1 MSKGG
6 NYTRRERVQMAKKG
20 WAITITNDK
29 GEVLDGACPIANKDD
44 LKRAI
49 ANYKVAKNKP
59 IVRAHIKK
67 RAGELGVEDVL
78 PASWRRAPA
87 KRRGRPVGAPSLT
100 RDRQET
106 ILGLIRKG
114 VLGHVAAS
122 AAGVSPRSLREWV
135 SRGEG
140 RSTRPS
146 TPKLRNFAKE
156 FRKAEAEAR
165 ALAEA
170 RAYEDH
176 LLAWLRHAAPSKSG
190 LPGWTD
196 MPEGSEEGEP
206 PTHDEVLRLLRGV
219 FMDLLLTDA
228 TLLVPDCGNRR
239 CMCRLHRIRTPE
251 ELERT
256 RRIAARLRKEM
267 GGGS

>member
-1 MSKGG
+1 MSNDGM
-6 NYTRRERVQMAKKG
+6 YSRRERVAMAKKG
-20 WAITITNDK
+20 WAIPITNDSH
-29 GEVLDGACPIANKDD
+29 EILDGSFPIANKRD
-44 LKRAI
+44 LKFAI
-49 ANYKVAKNKP
+49 QLYKTAKNKP
-59 IVRAHIKK
+59 AIRAHIKK
-67 RAGELGVEDVL
+67 RAADLRAVDLL
-78 PASWRRAPA
+78 PAAWRRTP
-87 KRRGRPVGAPSLT
+87 KPRGRPVGAPSLT
-100 RDRQET
+100 RERQEM

-114 VLGHVAAS
+114 VLGHVAAA

-135 SRGEG
+135 ARGED
-140 RSTRPS
+140 RSTRAS
-146 TPKLRNFAKE
+146 TPKLRNFSKE

-165 ALAEA
+165 ALAES
-170 RAYEDH
+170 RAYQDH
-176 LLAWLRHAAPSKSG
+176 LLAWLRHAAPSKVG
-190 LPGWTD
+190 QPGWTD

-206 PTHDEVLRLLRGV
+206 PTHDEVLKLLRGV
-219 FMDLLLTDA
+219 CMDLLLTDA